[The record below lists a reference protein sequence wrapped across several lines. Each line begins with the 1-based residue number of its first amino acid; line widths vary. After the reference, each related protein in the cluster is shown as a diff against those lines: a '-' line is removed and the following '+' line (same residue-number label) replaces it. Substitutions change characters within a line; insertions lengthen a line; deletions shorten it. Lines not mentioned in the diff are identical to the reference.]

1 MTKKLSK
8 KSPLFISKISLKS
21 VISFLSSLLFFNLVL
36 FFLEGRELFSNFY
49 VYIMLLTLVLYM
61 FLNIFFLKNTSLF
74 QSLNRK
80 KSLLYIYSL
89 LNVEPI
95 LLLLFLY
102 PNSIYTSI
110 FAYIM
115 SLILSLLLINLKIKK
130 NFISWCFIFIGAF
143 IFGFI
148 DQSKSSTYV
157 MIIFLYEI
165 KVFSIFIT

>member
-1 MTKKLSK
+1 MTKKTLK
-8 KSPLFISKISLKS
+8 KSPLFTSKISLKS
-21 VISFLSSLLFFNLVL
+21 LISFLLSLLFFNGVL
-36 FFLEGRELFSNFY
+36 FYLEGLELFSNFY

-61 FLNIFFLKNTSLF
+61 FLNIFFLKNTSFF
-74 QSLNRK
+74 QLLNKK
-80 KSLLYIYSL
+80 KSFLYIYSL

-95 LLLLFLY
+95 LLLFLF
-102 PNSIYTSI
+102 PNSIFTSL
-110 FAYIM
+110 FAYIL

-165 KVFSIFIT
+165 KVFSIFNT

>member
-1 MTKKLSK
+1 MTKKTLK
-8 KSPLFISKISLKS
+8 KSPLFTSKISLKS
-21 VISFLSSLLFFNLVL
+21 LISFLLSLLFFNGVL
-36 FFLEGRELFSNFY
+36 FYLEGLELFSNFY

-61 FLNIFFLKNTSLF
+61 FLNIFFLKNTSFF
-74 QSLNRK
+74 QSLNKK
-80 KSLLYIYSL
+80 KSFLYIYSL

-95 LLLLFLY
+95 LLLFLF
-102 PNSIYTSI
+102 PNSIFTSL

-165 KVFSIFIT
+165 KVFSIFNT

>member
-95 LLLLFLY
+95 LLLFLY
-102 PNSIYTSI
+102 SNSIYTSI

-165 KVFSIFIT
+165 KVFSIFNT

>member
-1 MTKKLSK
+1 MTKKTSK
-8 KSPLFISKISLKS
+8 KSPLFTSKITLKS
-21 VISFLSSLLFFNLVL
+21 LISFLLSLLFFNLVL
-36 FFLEGRELFSNFY
+36 FYLEGRELFSNFY

-61 FLNIFFLKNTSLF
+61 ILNIFFLKNTSLF
-74 QSLNRK
+74 QSLTKK
-80 KSLLYIYSL
+80 KSFLYIYSF

-95 LLLLFLY
+95 LLLFLY

-110 FAYIM
+110 FAYII

-130 NFISWCFIFIGAF
+130 NFMSWCFIFIGAF

-165 KVFSIFIT
+165 KVFSIFNT

>member
-95 LLLLFLY
+95 LLLFLY
-102 PNSIYTSI
+102 SNSIYTSI

>member
-1 MTKKLSK
+1 MTKKTSK

-95 LLLLFLY
+95 LLLFLY
-102 PNSIYTSI
+102 PNSIFTSI

-115 SLILSLLLINLKIKK
+115 SLILSLLLINLRIKK

-165 KVFSIFIT
+165 KVFSIFNT

>member
-1 MTKKLSK
+1 MTKKTSK
-8 KSPLFISKISLKS
+8 KSYLFTSKISLKS
-21 VISFLSSLLFFNLVL
+21 LISFLLSLLFFNLVL
-36 FFLEGRELFSNFY
+36 FYLDGRELFSNFY

-61 FLNIFFLKNTSLF
+61 FLNIFFLKNTSIF
-74 QSLNRK
+74 PTLNKK
-80 KSLLYIYSL
+80 KSFIYIYSL

-95 LLLLFLY
+95 LLIFLY
-102 PNSIYTSI
+102 PNSIFTSL
-110 FAYIM
+110 FAYIL

-157 MIIFLYEI
+157 LIIFLYEI
-165 KVFSIFIT
+165 KVFSIFST

>member
-95 LLLLFLY
+95 LLLFLY

-165 KVFSIFIT
+165 KVFSIFNT

>member
-1 MTKKLSK
+1 MTKKTLK
-8 KSPLFISKISLKS
+8 KSPLFTSKISLKS
-21 VISFLSSLLFFNLVL
+21 LISFLSSLLFFNLVL

-95 LLLLFLY
+95 LLLFLY
-102 PNSIYTSI
+102 SNSIYTSI

-165 KVFSIFIT
+165 KVFSIFNT